1 MKYKLNVC
9 DFCCGLFSKCEDVC
23 PYPSCPLAE
32 KMGLYQDSEN
42 QLGKFLEVH
51 SDFIKDEMAKE
62 NVKPGE
68 AIEIGYNITN
78 VESNQLS

>member
-23 PYPSCPLAE
+23 PYPSCPLAK
-32 KMGLYQDSEN
+32 KMDLYWDAEN
-42 QLGKFLEVH
+42 RFGEFLEAH
-51 SDFIKDEMAKE
+51 SDFIKDEMVKG

-68 AIEIGYNITN
+68 SIEIEYNITN
-78 VESNQLS
+78 VQVDETN